1 MFWNNH
7 VFFFKFQY
15 DVDYIEFRSQ
25 IDALRA
31 NIQNFMDSW
40 FSRSLTVSILSTNTK
55 NKKNSFHGWYVF

>member
-1 MFWNNH
+1 MF
-7 VFFFKFQY
+7 VLKIQF

-40 FSRSLTVSILSTNTK
+40 FSRSLTVSIQSLSI
-55 NKKNSFHGWYVF
+55 KKN